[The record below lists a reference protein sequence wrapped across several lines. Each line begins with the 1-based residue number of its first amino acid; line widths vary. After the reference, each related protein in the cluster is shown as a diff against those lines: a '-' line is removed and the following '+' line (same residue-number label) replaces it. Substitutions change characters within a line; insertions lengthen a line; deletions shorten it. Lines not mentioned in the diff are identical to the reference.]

1 MKVMVIVKATKES
14 EAGVMPDEKTITG
27 MVKFQEELV
36 KAGVMLGG
44 EGLHPSSKGK
54 RLHISGGKKTV
65 IDGPFAEAKE
75 LVGGYWLWRVKSLDE
90 AVEWARRCAD
100 YMPSG
105 EWMLEIRPIF
115 EAEDFG
121 KEFTPDLRAQDQ
133 RLRAEID
140 RQRKA

>member
-14 EAGVMPDEKTITG
+14 EAGVMPDERTIPEMG
-27 MVKFQEELV
+27 KFKEELV

-54 RLHISGGKKTV
+54 RVHISGGKKTV
-65 IDGPFAEAKE
+65 IDGPFAETKE
-75 LVGGYWLWRVKSLDE
+75 LVGGYWLWQVKSLDE

-121 KEFTPDLRAQDQ
+121 KEFTPDLRAQEE